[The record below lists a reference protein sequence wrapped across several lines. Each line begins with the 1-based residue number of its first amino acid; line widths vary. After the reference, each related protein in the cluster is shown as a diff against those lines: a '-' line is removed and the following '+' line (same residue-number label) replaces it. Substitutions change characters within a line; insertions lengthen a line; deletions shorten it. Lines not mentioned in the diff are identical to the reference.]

1 VFDFDQNM
9 IATRKHPIDVVI
21 APAAPEYRHQP
32 TGPPLCAPVGLVF
45 YTPGAV

>member
-1 VFDFDQNM
+1 M

-32 TGPPLCAPVGLVF
+32 TGAHSGGPVGLVF
-45 YTPGAV
+45 YAPGAV